1 MQSRAAEPAAGDL
14 PLKRVVLFSSGV
26 GFFEHS
32 GEIDGDRTI
41 EMRFDTTA
49 INDLLK
55 SMVVQ
60 DFGEGHIST
69 VTYGSRS
76 AGQAIEDRFPS
87 IWPATRRW
95 PICCGNCVGKAW
107 RSRCRIRSKE
117 SSSGWSVVRFR
128 DSKDGEMEEIDVL
141 NLKTA
146 TGLRSIP
153 LHAIVEF
160 RLLDEK
166 LDKEFQ
172 DALAV
177 LATAHT
183 NDKKA
188 VTLNFTGKG
197 RRTVRV
203 GYIQESP
210 VWKTSYRL
218 VLDDKDTPLLQGWA
232 VVENTTEHDWKNVT
246 VTLVSGRPISF
257 IMDLYEPLY
266 VDRPSVVPELFA
278 SLTSPLTT
286 RICRARPILRH

>member
-1 MQSRAAEPAAGDL
+1 MD
-14 PLKRVVLFSSGV
+14 
-26 GFFEHS
+26 
-32 GEIDGDRTI
+32 
-41 EMRFDTTA
+41 
-49 INDLLK
+49 
-55 SMVVQ
+55 
-60 DFGEGHIST
+60 
-69 VTYGSRS
+69 
-76 AGQAIEDRFPS
+76 
-87 IWPATRRW
+87 
-95 PICCGNCVGKAW
+95 
-107 RSRCRIRSKE
+107 
-117 SSSGWSVVRFR
+117 
-128 DSKDGEMEEIDVL
+128 EIDVL

-232 VVENTTEHDWKNVT
+232 IVENTTEHDWKDVT

-266 VDRPSVVPELFA
+266 VNRPSVVPELFA
-278 SLTSPLTT
+278 SLTSRTYDQDMSGKADLEALTGDT
-286 RICRARPILRH
+286 GLRIGGKPVRFSKNPFQTGGGLGGSAGN